1 MADNKKQIRP
11 KKCNLCK
18 EGIEYVDY
26 KDVDMLKKYTTDRGK
41 IKPRRVSGA
50 CTKHQREISNA
61 IKRARVMALLP
72 FSKVTVSGRGGRHN
86 KR

>member
-61 IKRARVMALLP
+61 IKRARVMALMP
-72 FSKVTVSGRGGRHN
+72 FNKATVSGRGGRRN
-86 KR
+86 KK

>member
-1 MADNKKQIRP
+1 MADYKKQSRP
-11 KKCNLCK
+11 KKCTCCK

-26 KDVDMLKKYTTDRGK
+26 KNVDMLKKYTTERGK

-50 CTKHQREISNA
+50 CTKHQREIAVA

-72 FSKVTVSGRGGRHN
+72 FCEASVAGRTN
-86 KR
+86 KKKK